1 MNKKLK
7 IITELCRV
15 LTGAVFIFSGTVKS
29 IDPAGSAI
37 KIGEYLES
45 FGMGY
50 FSWMEMPLSFGL
62 SSLEFALGACLLL
75 GVYRKWVT
83 LGILVFMSIM
93 TLLTLYLAL
102 YNPVADCGCFGDA
115 LILTNWQTFYKNVA
129 LMAAAVTMFVFRKY
143 LTPLYTR
150 KAYRFVPVFAFFFC
164 IGFCYWNCAHLPVI
178 DFRPYRIGENIPKM
192 MEIPAGAPQD
202 EYRFVYEKDGVAKEF
217 SLEESPVN
225 DSTWTYVDAKLVK
238 QGFTPKIGA
247 FELYDEN
254 GENVADR
261 ILTRPE
267 AVLLLVSPRIEQA
280 SEKHASRINNL
291 HDFTKENDG
300 FAFYCATGSSEQE
313 IAGWKKD
320 TGADYP
326 FLATDDVVLKTMI
339 RANPGLVL
347 LKEGTILGKWNHN
360 DIPEPEELSAILSD
374 YKEYVS
380 SFGTDVKWIPA
391 SFAQKGRFWLYIVSA
406 FILPLLLIWLYDFFR
421 NRTSR
426 RNLNWK

>member
-1 MNKKLK
+1 MKNKQLK
-7 IITELCRV
+7 IITEFCRI

-29 IDPAGSAI
+29 IDPTGSAI
-37 KIGEYLES
+37 KIEEYMES

-83 LGILVFMSIM
+83 LGILAFMSVM

-115 LILTNWQTFYKNVA
+115 LILTNWQTFYKNLV
-129 LMAAAVTMFVFRKY
+129 LTAAVVTIFVFRKY
-143 LTPLYTR
+143 LTPFYTR
-150 KAYRFVPVFAFFFC
+150 KVYWFVPVFVFFFC
-164 IGFCYWNCAHLPVI
+164 IGFCYWNYAHLPAV

-202 EYRFVYEKDGVAKEF
+202 EYRFVYKKDGVVKEF

-225 DSTWTYVDAKLVK
+225 DSTWTYVDAILVK
-238 QGFTPKIGA
+238 QGFVPKIGS
-247 FELYDEN
+247 FEFYDEN
-254 GENVADR
+254 GENIADR
-261 ILTRPE
+261 ILTQSE
-267 AVLLLVSPRIEQA
+267 AVLMLVSPRIEHA
-280 SEKHASRINNL
+280 SEKHASQINSL

-300 FAFYCATGSSEQE
+300 FSFYCVTGSSEQE

-326 FLATDDVVLKTMI
+326 FLTTDDVILKTMI
-339 RANPGLVL
+339 RANPGLLL
-347 LKEGTILGKWNHN
+347 LKEGTILGKWHHN
-360 DIPEPEELSAILSD
+360 DMPEPEELAAILSD
-374 YKEYVS
+374 YKEYIS
-380 SFGTDVKWIPA
+380 SFGADAKWIPA
-391 SFAQKGRFWLYIVSA
+391 SFVQKGRFWLYIVLA
-406 FILPLLLIWLYDFFR
+406 FALPLLAIWMYDFFR
-421 NRTSR
+421 NRTLKR
-426 RNLNWK
+426 K